1 MADLAALVAEVKAA
15 LQQATPQPWTYVVH
29 NPGGGHIFTPHGGV
43 SISCDGIPKQ
53 GEWEANLAIFAKSP
67 EWLGALVQAVE
78 DLREK
83 LGRANEQNQYCHD
96 NHSPGQQMVIESQ
109 TQQLH
114 DIRLEVAQ
122 LRADGQRL
130 RELSSRFW
138 RLHGPAQDYC
148 ACERISEDNGA
159 TWKFR
164 QCLYCELR
172 PILVPPEADG

>member
-1 MADLAALVAEVKAA
+1 MTPDPSGAARPPQTTDELVAQVRETLRDLGDAAFYSQARMAAKAR
-15 LQQATPQPWTYVVH
+15 Y
-29 NPGGGHIFTPHGGV
+29 
-43 SISCDGIPKQ
+43 D
-53 GEWEANLAIFAKSP
+53 AKAP

-130 RELSSRFW
+130 REKVSQW
-138 RLHGPAQDYC
+138 RALAADIHFDAGRTDFDERYRLETKARQLEAC
-148 ACERISEDNGA
+148 A
-159 TWKFR
+159 
-164 QCLYCELR
+164 LELEVVIAR
-172 PILVPPEADG
+172 VGDAP

>member
-1 MADLAALVAEVKAA
+1 MVGKVVTPDPSGAARAPQTTDELVAEVKAA
-15 LQQATPQPWTYVVH
+15 LESAAHPAYGQRWGQAKAD
-29 NPGGGHIFTPHGGV
+29 IR
-43 SISCDGIPKQ
+43 SRA
-53 GEWEANLAIFAKSP
+53 E

-96 NHSPGQQMVIESQ
+96 NHSTGQQMVIESQ

-130 RELSSRFW
+130 RERFQEVANRCRN
-138 RLHGPAQDYC
+138 RLIWLDKQTKAVRETCHDCDITITNVLEIAE
-148 ACERISEDNGA
+148 AMA
-159 TWKFR
+159 A
-164 QCLYCELR
+164 
-172 PILVPPEADG
+172 PPGDAP